1 MSPSCFVF
9 LQKKIIGLYLTH
21 IKGPIFKYTAMH
33 QVDKQ
38 SCDLVDVLTG
48 SNVIGCLLAIRFLNF
63 VSVVG
68 LSSCYIIMNEISLW
82 I

>member
-1 MSPSCFVF
+1 M
-9 LQKKIIGLYLTH
+9 
-21 IKGPIFKYTAMH
+21 YTAMH

-38 SCDLVDVLTG
+38 SHDLIDELTG

-68 LSSCYIIMNEISLW
+68 LSSCYIIMNEMSLDLKLRT
-82 I
+82 